1 MDKAIFGI
9 AMLRVLSGTF
19 ELIVAMIILKMSDM
33 SKVLVLNSSLAIVG
47 PLILLLT
54 TTIGVY
60 TIAEELTYSKMLW
73 IIIGIGCILYGVKST

>member
-1 MDKAIFGI
+1 
-9 AMLRVLSGTF
+9 MLRVLSGTF